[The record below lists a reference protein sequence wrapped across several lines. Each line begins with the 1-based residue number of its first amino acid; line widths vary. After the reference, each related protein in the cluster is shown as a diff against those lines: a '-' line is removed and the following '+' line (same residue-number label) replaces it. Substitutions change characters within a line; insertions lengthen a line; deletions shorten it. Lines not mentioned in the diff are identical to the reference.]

1 MAQTLAS
8 PVSAPVASPAAAS
21 PRSRRE
27 DAAQDARAPE
37 PLDREGH
44 APTHAEAPSVTSRQ
58 PETAAPLPPTRDGS
72 RPRKPSRRRRILGA
86 VLAVAVAAGGY
97 FGFHWWTVGRFL
109 VSTDDAY
116 VAADTAV
123 LAAKVSGHIVSIDVD
138 TNQPVHAGD
147 VIAHIDDGDYA
158 LSLQAAEDKIATQ
171 QATIARYG
179 QQIIAGQASVDQA
192 VAELAAD
199 EAELN
204 RTQLDYERQSKLAK
218 SEFASRST
226 LENAVAARD
235 KAQAS
240 VDAAKAAVASAQ
252 ANVAVLKAQQTEA
265 SRTLAELTVSRDQ
278 AKRNLDFTFVRA
290 PFDGIVGNRA
300 VQVGQL
306 VQAGTRLIAL
316 VPISKVYVDANFK
329 ETQLGRLHPGQA
341 VDVEVDAFPGR
352 AFHGRVLSIAP
363 ASGSVFSLLPPE
375 NATGNF
381 TKIVQRVPVRIE
393 LDDEARQA
401 AVLRPG
407 MSVNAIVDTRS

>member
-1 MAQTLAS
+1 MAQTLAQTTIKRDD
-8 PVSAPVASPAAAS
+8 A
-21 PRSRRE
+21 PRSREASEME
-27 DAAQDARAPE
+27 DRVGSAPARVEADMPRTE
-37 PLDREGH
+37 TSPLTARRPD
-44 APTHAEAPSVTSRQ
+44 APTPVPPSAEQVKT
-58 PETAAPLPPTRDGS
+58 
-72 RPRKPSRRRRILGA
+72 RKPSRKRRIFGA
-86 VLAVAVAAGGY
+86 VLLLAAVGGGA

-109 VSTDDAY
+109 ISTDDAY
-116 VAADTAV
+116 VAADTSV
-123 LAAKVSGHIVSIDVD
+123 LAAKVGGHIVSIDVD
-138 TNQPVHAGD
+138 TNQPVRAGE

-158 LSLQAAEDKIATQ
+158 LTLQAAENKIATQ

-179 QQIIAGQASVDQA
+179 QQIVAAEASVDQA
-192 VAELAAD
+192 KAQLASDA
-199 EAELN
+199 AELN
-204 RTQLDYERQSKLAK
+204 RTQLDYDRQSKLAK

-240 VDAAKAAVASAQ
+240 VDAGQAAIASAQ

-290 PFDGIVGNRA
+290 PFDGIIGNRA

-329 ETQLGRLHPGQA
+329 ETQLGRLHPGQS

-352 AFHGRVLSIAP
+352 AFHGRVVSIAP

-393 LDDEARQA
+393 LDEEARQA

-407 MSVNAIVDTRS
+407 MSVTATVDTRG